1 MKRKGLPASERQ
13 PEHTFPLSKEFA
25 MFRKEPIFI
34 AKRFNILPPASRS
47 AGVFSGI
54 EAQFLGLASPGL
66 VTLRA
71 PLESTDLPPLPCE
84 DTPSSL
90 SLRKA

>member
-1 MKRKGLPASERQ
+1 
-13 PEHTFPLSKEFA
+13 
-25 MFRKEPIFI
+25 MFRKQPIFS

-54 EAQFLGLASPGL
+54 EAQFLGLASPGI
-66 VTLRA
+66 VTLLG
-71 PLESTDLPPLPCE
+71 PLENTDLSSLPCE

-90 SLRKA
+90 SFRKA